1 VTVDLGLSVLGT
13 SGDLTARVD
22 LGVSSEIWFRSVKV
36 EVFRRTV
43 GVWGLL
49 DPTVVLDTARLRT
62 GTGSVCTASLLV
74 AFVPMDRL
82 LATEATEET
91 DVDLVLKV
99 LAPAVGLGGS
109 AGLLPVLG
117 SVLAAAALF
126 WALIA
131 AALLLTVDPM
141 AGRAAGTDFAGIVG
155 ILGTVEA

>member
-1 VTVDLGLSVLGT
+1 L
-13 SGDLTARVD
+13 
-22 LGVSSEIWFRSVKV
+22 RSVEV

-43 GVWGLL
+43 GVRGLL
-49 DPTVVLDTARLRT
+49 DPTVVLDTALFRT
-62 GTGSVCTASLLV
+62 GTGSVGTASLLV
-74 AFVPMDRL
+74 ALVPIDRL
-82 LATEATEET
+82 LATDATDET
-91 DVDLVLKV
+91 EVDLVLSV

-109 AGLLPVLG
+109 AGLLPVLE

-141 AGRAAGTDFAGIVG
+141 AGRAAETDFAGIVG

>member
-1 VTVDLGLSVLGT
+1 MAVLGT

-22 LGVSSEIWFRSVKV
+22 LGVSSEFWFRSVEV

-49 DPTVVLDTARLRT
+49 DPTMVLDTARFRT
-62 GTGSVCTASLLV
+62 GTGSVGTASLLV

-91 DVDLVLKV
+91 EVDLVLKV
-99 LAPAVGLGGS
+99 LGPAVGLGGS
-109 AGLLPVLG
+109 AGLLATFG

-155 ILGTVEA
+155 ILGAVEA